1 MVGFPYIHCAGGT
14 LPTLGGGLLM
24 VTTFS
29 LLRAGRLGV
38 LTIWGAVIEPLVPI
52 FMTVVSFQKEK
63 GKIVIMSTPDPSSLW
78 LDKNNTSA
86 KVKNA
91 YADLHQHSGLCAV

>member
-1 MVGFPYIHCAGGT
+1 VPQAVVVGFPYIHCAGGT

-38 LTIWGAVIEPLVPI
+38 LTIWGAVTEPLAAI
-52 FMTVVSFQKEK
+52 FMAVCYFLLVGEGKNLKNDDAYPFISF
-63 GKIVIMSTPDPSSLW
+63 T
-78 LDKNNTSA
+78 
-86 KVKNA
+86 
-91 YADLHQHSGLCAV
+91 